1 MIIDIFKTSVYK
13 ILINDPQFNKLILE
27 ELYNPKYESFNRSN
41 QGGMQIHPDKG
52 TELELT
58 LQKHLINYIPDY
70 ITGLD
75 YKNIFKGF
83 IIDSFWINE
92 NKKHNYNHR
101 HMHPDSHISGVYY
114 CKVPE
119 KSGRLFFED
128 IYSDHKNLCK
138 GNLKAPL
145 FETTHLITPEERALL
160 LFPSWLHHHVEP
172 SETNEPR
179 ISLSFNIR
187 FF

>member
-75 YKNIFKGF
+75 Y
-83 IIDSFWINE
+83 
-92 NKKHNYNHR
+92 
-101 HMHPDSHISGVYY
+101 
-114 CKVPE
+114 
-119 KSGRLFFED
+119 
-128 IYSDHKNLCK
+128 
-138 GNLKAPL
+138 
-145 FETTHLITPEERALL
+145 
-160 LFPSWLHHHVEP
+160 
-172 SETNEPR
+172 
-179 ISLSFNIR
+179 
-187 FF
+187 